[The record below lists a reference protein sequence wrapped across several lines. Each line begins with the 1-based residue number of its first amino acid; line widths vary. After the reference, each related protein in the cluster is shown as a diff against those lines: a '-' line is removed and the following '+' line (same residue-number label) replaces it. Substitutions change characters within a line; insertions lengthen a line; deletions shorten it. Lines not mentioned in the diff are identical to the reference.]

1 MAVRRRRAVGRMPRR
16 RRVAMRGVR
25 GVRRARGGKIRTNWG
40 DVAAGFLAPFKAT
53 AHILTGNY
61 KAIPGDFA
69 DAGRRIIANK
79 KG

>member
-1 MAVRRRRAVGRMPRR
+1 MAARRRRAVGRMPRR
-16 RRVAMRGVR
+16 RRMTRRVG
-25 GVRRARGGKIRTNWG
+25 RARGGKIRTNWG

-61 KAIPGDFA
+61 KAIPGDFS
-69 DAGRRIIANK
+69 DAGRRILANK

>member
-1 MAVRRRRAVGRMPRR
+1 VGRMPRR
-16 RRVAMRGVR
+16 RRVAMR

-69 DAGRRIIANK
+69 DAGRRIVANK

>member
-1 MAVRRRRAVGRMPRR
+1 MAVKRRIVVRMPRR
-16 RRVAMRGVR
+16 RIARR

-40 DVAAGFLAPFKAT
+40 DVFAGALAPLKAT

-61 KAIPGDFA
+61 KAIPGDFT
-69 DAGRRIIANK
+69 DVGRRIVANK

>member
-1 MAVRRRRAVGRMPRR
+1 MAARRRRVVGRMPRR
-16 RRVAMRGVR
+16 RRIAKHGI
-25 GVRRARGGKIRTNWG
+25 RRFRGGKIRTNWG

-53 AHILTGNY
+53 AHILTRNY
-61 KAIPGDFA
+61 KAIPGDFP

>member
-1 MAVRRRRAVGRMPRR
+1 MAIRRRLARARMPRR
-16 RRVAMRGVR
+16 RRITRRVG
-25 GVRRARGGKIRTNWG
+25 RARGGKIRTNWG

-61 KAIPGDFA
+61 KAIPGDFSE
-69 DAGRRIIANK
+69 AGRRIIANK